1 MNINDAVLHFN
12 LSNKM
17 AEAADIKTL
26 DEIASKEVILPNFG
40 FLIMYEEWKQNILL
54 SNGINDDENA
64 DW

>member
-1 MNINDAVLHFN
+1 MNINEAAFHSN
-12 LSNKM
+12 LSNKR
-17 AEAADIKTL
+17 AEAADVKTL
-26 DEIASKEVILPNFG
+26 DEIISKEVIPPNFG